1 MNILTFDIEEW
12 FHILNN
18 PSTDNES
25 SWGSFEY
32 RLKKNIDRILVLLD
46 KSNNIATFFC
56 LGWVAR
62 KYPDIIRDIE
72 AAGHEIGTH
81 SNAHQLIYRYDKNF
95 FKNDLETSIKSLE
108 DIIGKKIKA
117 YRAPG
122 FSLVSSTLWA
132 YEELVKQGIEYDCSI
147 FLGNHS
153 HGGRI
158 KAFGV
163 KPSVINI
170 DGQRIKEFPV
180 NSFRLFAKEVAFSGG
195 GYFRFLPYPII
206 KKLMHRSEY
215 IMTYFHPRDFDY
227 EQPIMSELSPYRKFK
242 SYYGLKGSLSK
253 AQRFVGDFDFVSL
266 NHADKLIDWNQA
278 DQFNLIDEKLE
289 LADFKN

>member
-25 SWGSFEY
+25 SWGSFEF
-32 RLKKNIDRILVLLD
+32 RLRSNLDRILGLLD
-46 KSNNIATFFC
+46 NSNNVATFFC

-62 KYPDIIRDIE
+62 KYPSIIKEIHE
-72 AAGHEIGTH
+72 AGHEIGTH
-81 SNAHQLIYRYDKNF
+81 SNAHQLIYRYDRDF
-95 FKNDLETSIKSLE
+95 FRKDLETSIKSLE
-108 DIIGKKIKA
+108 DIIGLKIKA

-132 YEELVKQGIEYDCSI
+132 FEELVKQGIEYDCSI

-158 KAFGV
+158 KAFGHN
-163 KPSVINI
+163 PSVISI
-170 DGQRIKEFPV
+170 DGKKIKEFPV
-180 NSFRLFAKEVAFSGG
+180 NSFRLIAKEVAFSGG

-206 KKLMHRSEY
+206 KILMNRSRY
-215 IMTYFHPRDFDY
+215 IMTYFHPRDFDHD
-227 EQPIMSELSPYRKFK
+227 QPIISELSAYRKFK
-242 SYYGLKGSLSK
+242 SYYGLKKSFIK
-253 AQRFVGDFDFVSL
+253 AEKFVNDFDFVSL
-266 NHADKLIDWNQA
+266 SHADKLIDWKNA
-278 DQFNLIDEKLE
+278 DRFQLTDEKLYIS
-289 LADFKN
+289 N

>member
-32 RLKKNIDRILVLLD
+32 RLRSNLDRILSLLD
-46 KSNNIATFFC
+46 NSDNIATFFC

-62 KYPDIIRDIE
+62 KYPNIIKEIHE
-72 AAGHEIGTH
+72 AGHEIGTH
-81 SNAHQLIYRYDKNF
+81 SNAHQLIYRYDRDF
-95 FKNDLETSIKSLE
+95 FRKDLETSIKSLE
-108 DIIGKKIKA
+108 DIIGLKIKA

-132 YEELVKQGIEYDCSI
+132 FEELVKQGIEYDCSI

-158 KAFGV
+158 KAFGHN
-163 KPSVINI
+163 PSVISI
-170 DGQRIKEFPV
+170 DGKKIKEFPV
-180 NSFRLFAKEVAFSGG
+180 NSFRLIAKEVAFSGG

-206 KKLMHRSEY
+206 KILMNRSRY
-215 IMTYFHPRDFDY
+215 IMTYFHPRDFDH
-227 EQPIMSELSPYRKFK
+227 EQPIISELSAYRKFK
-242 SYYGLKGSLSK
+242 SYYGLKKSFIK
-253 AQRFVGDFDFVSL
+253 AEKFVNDFDFVSL
-266 NHADKLIDWNQA
+266 SHADKLIDWKNA
-278 DQFNLIDEKLE
+278 DRFQLSDEKLYIS
-289 LADFKN
+289 N

>member
-32 RLKKNIDRILVLLD
+32 RLRLNIDRILYLLD

-62 KYPDIIRDIE
+62 KYPNIIKEILQ
-72 AAGHEIGTH
+72 AGHEIGTH
-81 SNAHQLIYRYDKNF
+81 SNAHQLIYRYDRSF

-132 YEELVKQGIEYDCSI
+132 FEELVDQGIEYDCSI

-158 KAFGV
+158 KAFGHN
-163 KPSVINI
+163 PSVIKI
-170 DGQRIKEFPV
+170 DGKIIKEFPV
-180 NSFRLFAKEVAFSGG
+180 NSFRLITKEVAFSGG

-206 KKLMHRSEY
+206 KRLMNRSEY

-227 EQPIMSELSPYRKFK
+227 EQPIISDLSAFRKFK
-242 SYYGLKGSLSK
+242 SYYGLKNSYSK
-253 AQRFVGDFDFVSL
+253 AEKFVRDFDFVSL
-266 NHADKLIDWNQA
+266 SHADKLIDWASA
-278 DQFNLIDEKLE
+278 DRFELVDEKLQ
-289 LADFKN
+289 LLGFKK